1 MFWSFAQR
9 NNIGRLLKFLSC
21 QKCLLLSDAK
31 LNKNFSWLLKYLDII
46 LCLKV
51 IAKILQIEWIKP
63 FKEWMIQ
70 SKSDVGFTS
79 NGSCQLPW
87 KLQNTLVAAQNFTFG
102 RSVRQ
107 ARMIMSANQFNPL
120 TPVPAVIDHCENPPP
135 ISHAG
140 RNQPWKSMRG
150 QLPFLPSLKR
160 FWSSYCS
167 IVVKDK

>member
-120 TPVPAVIDHCENPPP
+120 TPMPAVTGCVAQCKYVTP
-135 ISHAG
+135 SHRTHRTARTA
-140 RNQPWKSMRG
+140 RN
-150 QLPFLPSLKR
+150 
-160 FWSSYCS
+160 
-167 IVVKDK
+167 